1 MLNRFKSV
9 LMNAVGASELG
20 LQYPNDVD
28 NDMMSDYINSNY
40 VVEVENKP
48 YSRPSFLGLTAEE
61 TQVGYFELPRVQLNH
76 ISLLLKIWIIS
87 MSCKVYLNNLQ
98 NVTSSKSHICIGK
111 RGS

>member
-20 LQYPNDVD
+20 LQYPNDID
-28 NDMMSDYINSNY
+28 NDVISDYINSNY

-61 TQVGYFELPRVQLNH
+61 TQVGYFDLFRVIQLNRV
-76 ISLLLKIWIIS
+76 SLLLKIWIIL
-87 MSCKVYLNNLQ
+87 MSYKLYLNNLQ
-98 NVTSSKSHICIGK
+98 NINRIFA
-111 RGS
+111 

>member
-28 NDMMSDYINSNY
+28 NDAMSDYINSNY

-61 TQVGYFELPRVQLNH
+61 TQVEYFALPGIIQLNH
-76 ISLLLKIWIIS
+76 ISLLLKIWIILI
-87 MSCKVYLNNLQ
+87 SCKVYLNNLQ
-98 NVTSSKSHICIGK
+98 NINHMFV
-111 RGS
+111 

>member
-20 LQYPNDVD
+20 LQYPNDID
-28 NDMMSDYINSNY
+28 NDVISSYINSNY

-61 TQVGYFELPRVQLNH
+61 TQVGYFDLFQVIQLNH
-76 ISLLLKIWIIS
+76 VSLLLKIWIIL
-87 MSCKVYLNNLQ
+87 MRYKLYLNNLQ
-98 NVTSSKSHICIGK
+98 NINRIFA
-111 RGS
+111 